1 MHTTLNLHIRKRAFD
16 DAQNAHF
23 FLRQKQYHPPT
34 HHKPWKSQCAKKLKR
49 QLNRQVAKNE
59 NDLCDNI
66 TKPKARPKKMLR
78 MFLAL
83 AKSSL
88 SFDP

>member
-23 FLRQKQYHPPT
+23 FLRQKQQYHPPT

-59 NDLCDNI
+59 NDLSDNI
-66 TKPKARPKKMLR
+66 TKPKARPLIE
-78 MFLAL
+78 
-83 AKSSL
+83 S
-88 SFDP
+88 